1 MTESFAI
8 PAGVCPNTGPNAPP
22 AVLITAPAS
31 GSSYAQGIA
40 ASFTGTATD
49 EDGNLSNAISWTSSL
64 QGALGTGATVTRSD
78 LAQGTHVVSASVTD
92 SGGLTTSVTTTIT
105 VLPPI
110 NLTTRPFKV
119 GKINWVD
126 LTWSAIPGPN
136 VDIYGDGLIVA
147 TTVNDGFHSHSMGRL
162 GKGTYR
168 FRVCQAG
175 SKTVCSPYVPAT
187 F

>member
-1 MTESFAI
+1 VTESFAI

-22 AVLITAPAS
+22 VLLITAPAT

-49 EDGNLSNAISWTSSL
+49 EDGNLSNSIGWTSSL

-78 LAQGTHVVSASVTD
+78 LIQGTHVITAAVTD
-92 SGGLTTSVTTTIT
+92 SAALTASATTTVT
-105 VLPPI
+105 VVPPI
-110 NLTTRPFKV
+110 SLTTRPFKV

-126 LTWSAIPGPN
+126 LTWSPIPGAN
-136 VDIYGDGLIVA
+136 VDIYGDGLVVA